1 MSIATPQA
9 RSYASYGAQ
18 FSGCCDVIF
27 PRDMVTDAETS
38 WLRTVLP
45 ARGRRVVELGV
56 GNGRVAL
63 PLAAAFAADRTPVE
77 YVEEIFVS
85 RKEDLRDEQVA
96 ARPD

>member
-18 FSGCCDVIF
+18 FSGCYDVIF

-45 ARGRRVVELGV
+45 ARGRRVVESGV

-77 YVEEIFVS
+77 YVGIDISAVLNS
-85 RKEDLRDEQVA
+85 LDLLR
-96 ARPD
+96 

>member
-18 FSGCCDVIF
+18 FSGCYDVIF

>member
-18 FSGCCDVIF
+18 FSGCYDVIF

-45 ARGRRVVELGV
+45 ARGRRVFLY
-56 GNGRVAL
+56 
-63 PLAAAFAADRTPVE
+63 T
-77 YVEEIFVS
+77 S
-85 RKEDLRDEQVA
+85 
-96 ARPD
+96 